1 MITFSICVS
10 LVILALIAAI
20 FAQQSSDWVLPED
33 REMYFPPFF
42 KSEGFYRSF
51 LINLSFAGI
60 STSAASIQFVKYDSF
75 WMICDPLLAIFLNL
89 GLGLFAALCLKSE
102 SSEIE
107 NRKRWGWSIGLL
119 VAGALIFSFAVGTT
133 VYLASTT
140 SSTTTTTSTAPAAT
154 PKE

>member
-20 FAQQSSDWVLPED
+20 FAQQSSDWVLPKD

-60 STSAASIQFVKYDSF
+60 STAAAAIQFVKYKTF

-89 GLGLFAALCLKSE
+89 GLGLFASLCLKSE

-107 NRKRWGWSIGLL
+107 SNKRWVWSIGLL
-119 VAGALIFSFAVGTT
+119 VIGTILFGFAVWTT
-133 VYLASTT
+133 VSLSG
-140 SSTTTTTSTAPAAT
+140 AT
-154 PKE
+154 QTIPPTP

>member
-1 MITFSICVS
+1 MS
-10 LVILALIAAI
+10 LVILAVIAAI
-20 FAQQSSDWVLPED
+20 FAQQSSDWVLPRD
-33 REMYFPPFF
+33 RDMYFPPFF

-60 STSAASIQFVKYDSF
+60 STAAAAIQFVKYQTI

-107 NRKRWGWSIGLL
+107 SKKRWGWSIGLL
-119 VAGALIFSFAVGTT
+119 IAGTLLFGFAIWTT
-133 VYLASTT
+133 VSL
-140 SSTTTTTSTAPAAT
+140 SSAPT
-154 PKE
+154 PPPQN